1 MPEKTEIENEVS
13 ADTNSIT
20 TNDEPDLRIIHQ
32 ASCQKLSG
40 RAQGH
45 LDYQIGY
52 SDTANQLFLRIVTN
66 SSGGYF
72 SKEWVPIETI
82 VSSLDAVIRSGESFT
97 APKLIPAFV
106 SKSQNNAG
114 FMAAVLLAEGVIE
127 KVADKQHLLK
137 LTTTDFSAWTDK
149 CLKDSGNA
157 SIEQGDSV
165 AATNQKPKPEGG
177 DKKPSSSRKK
187 TD

>member
-1 MPEKTEIENEVS
+1 MSEKIDLENEVP
-13 ADTNSIT
+13 AATNNIT

-40 RAQGH
+40 RAQGQ

-52 SDTANQLFLRIVTN
+52 SDTANQLFLRIVAN

-72 SKEWVPIETI
+72 SKEWVPVETI
-82 VSSLDAVIRSGESFT
+82 VSSLDAVIRSGVPFT
-97 APKLIPAFV
+97 APNLIPAFV

-114 FMAAVLLAEGVIE
+114 FMAAVLLAEGVLE

-137 LTTTDFSAWTDK
+137 LTTEGFPNWTDK
-149 CLKDSGNA
+149 WLKDSGNT

-165 AATNQKPKPEGG
+165 AATNQKPKPEASE
-177 DKKPSSSRKK
+177 KKPSSSRKK

>member
-1 MPEKTEIENEVS
+1 MSEKTDLENEAL
-13 ADTNSIT
+13 ADTNT
-20 TNDEPDLRIIHQ
+20 TTSNDEPDLRIIHQ

-40 RAQGH
+40 RAQGQ
-45 LDYQIGY
+45 LNYQIAY
-52 SDTANQLFLRIVTN
+52 SDTVNQLFLRIVAN

-72 SKEWVPIETI
+72 SKEWVPVETI
-82 VSSLDAVIRSGESFT
+82 VSSLDAVIRSGVPFT

-114 FMAAVLLAEGVIE
+114 FMAAVLLAEGVLE

-137 LTTTDFSAWTDK
+137 LTTEGFSNWTDK
-149 CLKDSGNA
+149 WLENGTNL
-157 SIEQGDSV
+157 SIEQGDPAV
-165 AATNQKPKPEGG
+165 AANQKPKPETTG
-177 DKKPSSSRKK
+177 KKPSSSRKK